1 MVFNIPIIFEDDR
14 FNNNEMAA
22 NFRNSRWRWPP
33 FWKVHFRFS
42 HQFEKEIPGLL
53 LPIQNPCVGLSI
65 RLRVVYSRGLLCW
78 SDFRCKSAKSKNR
91 SKFWCFW
98 GRIPLRNKFEGSK
111 PPKGTCTCRN
121 TSFELSCV
129 RIGQELRPVGE
140 MRKRKKRENK
150 SHKTVIFHHSVAAL
164 PVNRSRP
171 NLVCL

>member
-1 MVFNIPIIFEDDR
+1 MSVSAILILSNYAILIQNCVPCMISNIPIKFEDDW

-42 HQFEKEIPGLL
+42 HQYEKEIPGLL
-53 LPIQNPCVGLSI
+53 LPIKNLTCVGLSI

-111 PPKGTCTCRN
+111 PPKGTWTCRN
-121 TSFELSCV
+121 TSFELYYAC
-129 RIGQELRPVGE
+129 E
-140 MRKRKKRENK
+140 
-150 SHKTVIFHHSVAAL
+150 SVKNCDL
-164 PVNRSRP
+164 
-171 NLVCL
+171 